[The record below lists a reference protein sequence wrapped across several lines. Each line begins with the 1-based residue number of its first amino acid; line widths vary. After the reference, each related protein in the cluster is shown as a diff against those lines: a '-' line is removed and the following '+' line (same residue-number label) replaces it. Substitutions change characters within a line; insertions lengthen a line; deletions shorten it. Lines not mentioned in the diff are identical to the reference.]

1 VRIVEG
7 GKIDFFL
14 VVFST
19 ALGFFWRKVR
29 MPAHVS
35 SHCPAACLGAGN
47 RLIVLCARVRAR
59 CSSSSVLDLI
69 AFVLH
74 SNSFDCFGVDSR
86 GNLHV

>member
-1 VRIVEG
+1 VRIVQG
-7 GKIDFFL
+7 GKIDFFSL
-14 VVFST
+14 FL
-19 ALGFFWRKVR
+19 ARPLAFFLRKVR